1 MPAND
6 ENIQRALNEAKKAE
20 LQQKYGATF
29 LTSDSRIPPDI
40 ESRWLS
46 NIEEF
51 EQKFESAETT
61 TVRRFIGNPVFRPLG
76 EIPPGKLEEELEGVL
91 HLLDANDI
99 VVHFGYT
106 ISPAEVYR
114 FLAEELMDV
123 EMQDVRIE
131 GMTHNYLYEEFHPDD
146 AEEATRRASDL

>member
-6 ENIQRALNEAKKAE
+6 DNIQRALNEAKKAE

-29 LTSDSRIPPDI
+29 LASDTKLPPDI
-40 ESRWLS
+40 ESQWLS

-61 TVRRFIGNPVFRPLG
+61 TVRKFIGSPVLRPLG

-91 HLLDANDI
+91 NLLDANDI
-99 VVHFGYT
+99 VIHFGHAV
-106 ISPAEVYR
+106 SPAEEYR

-123 EMQDVRIE
+123 EMQDIRIE
-131 GMTHNYLYEEFHPDD
+131 GMTHNYLYEEFHPND
-146 AEEATRRASDL
+146 AEEATRSAADL